1 MATVPGVPLMV
12 SELLPTQTGEAAAI
26 GGMTKRYLLALGL
39 VAVLSLTAYFSL
51 RETIATQ
58 ETSAAIVNYSGKRRY
73 TSQRAALYA
82 QQLVLGTSAEERARA
97 RREMLVSITT
107 MEAAHHG
114 LLHGNA
120 ALRLPGHPSAA
131 ITALYFSGPR
141 PLDQL
146 VREYIARVR
155 ALAGIPD
162 EALSPDHP
170 DLRWIVATAP
180 GELLDALDNLVQM
193 YQRESETEIVRIQR
207 LETMVL
213 GATLS
218 VLVMEALFIFRP
230 MVARVRAE
238 RRKLVRAEAYTRAII
253 DNSYDAILSIDRH
266 GLVRSAN
273 HATTAMFG
281 RSMAQVIGHPLM
293 ELVPGHQLPG
303 DWNEPP
309 QGLHALTATRSD
321 GKPIIIDAAFTLG
334 RVGDDQVVIA
344 TLRESTE
351 QLQRYARD
359 LERRN
364 QELDQFA
371 YVASHDLKAPLRAI
385 VNLSQWIE
393 EDARQTLSPQV
404 RDHLAMLRSRVRR
417 LETLIDGI
425 HRYATATRPD
435 HPPELLDT
443 AVLVREIIEDQ
454 NAAGRFS
461 FTVDEHMPSV
471 VADRTRLWQVFS
483 NLIANAVKHHHREY
497 GRIDIT
503 VRDQG
508 ERYEF
513 GVRDDGPGIAPEFHE
528 RIFVIFQTLTP
539 KDVKDSLGLGLAL
552 VKKIVREEGGT
563 IAIESNEGDG
573 ATFRFTWPKRPESR
587 HGAAHA

>member
-1 MATVPGVPLMV
+1 MV
-12 SELLPTQTGEAAAI
+12 SARLSSPATEATAI
-26 GGMTKRYLLALGL
+26 GGMTKRYLFALGL
-39 VAVLSLTAYFSL
+39 VAVLSITAYVSL
-51 RETIATQ
+51 RQTIATQ

-82 QQLVLGTSAEERARA
+82 QQLVLGVTAAERQRARH
-97 RREMLVSITT
+97 EMLTSIKT
-107 MEAAHHG
+107 MEDAHHG
-114 LLHGNA
+114 LLHGNPS
-120 ALRLPGHPSAA
+120 LGLPGHPSPAIAA
-131 ITALYFSGPR
+131 VYFSGER
-141 PLDQL
+141 PIDQL
-146 VREYIARVR
+146 IKDYIVRVR
-155 ALAGIPD
+155 ALAGRQD
-162 EALSPDHP
+162 EELSPDHP

-193 YQRESETEIVRIQR
+193 YQRESEAEIVRIQS
-207 LETMVL
+207 LESLVL

-230 MVARVRAE
+230 MVGRVREE
-238 RRKLVRAEAYTRAII
+238 RRKLVRAEAYTRAIL
-253 DNSYDAILSIDRH
+253 DNSYDAILTIDRS
-266 GLVRSAN
+266 GQVRSAN
-273 HATTAMFG
+273 RATATMFG
-281 RSMAQVIGHPLM
+281 RSLSELIAAPFVA
-293 ELVPGHQLPG
+293 LVPGHDLPS
-303 DWNEPP
+303 DWSAPP
-309 QGLHALTATRSD
+309 HGLRSLKATRSD
-321 GKPIIIDAAFTLG
+321 GKAMTIDAAFTLAS
-334 RVGDDQVVIA
+334 VDQETVVIA

-393 EDARQTLSPQV
+393 EDAKDTLSPVV
-404 RDHLAMLRSRVRR
+404 RDHLSMLRARVRR

-435 HPPELLDT
+435 HAPEALDT
-443 AVLVREIIEDQ
+443 GALVREINEEQ
-454 NAAGRFS
+454 NAQGRFTI
-461 FTVDEHMPSV
+461 TVPEHMPTV

-483 NLIANAVKHHHREY
+483 NLIANAIKHHHRDH
-497 GRIDIT
+497 GRIDLS
-503 VRDQG
+503 VRDLG

-513 GVRDDGPGIAPEFHE
+513 SITDDGPGIAPEFHE
-528 RIFVIFQTLTP
+528 RVFVIFQTLTP

-563 IAIESNEGDG
+563 ITIDSAVGKG
-573 ATFRFTWPKRPESR
+573 ATFRFTWPKQPEPRSEV
-587 HGAAHA
+587 AHA

>member
-1 MATVPGVPLMV
+1 MV
-12 SELLPTQTGEAAAI
+12 SARLTTPASEGTAI
-26 GGMTKRYLLALGL
+26 GGMTKRYLFALGL
-39 VAVLSLTAYFSL
+39 VALLSLTAYISL
-51 RETIATQ
+51 RQTIATQ

-82 QQLVLGTSAEERARA
+82 QQLVLGVMPQERERA
-97 RREMLVSITT
+97 RREMLTSIQT
-107 MEAAHHG
+107 MEDAHHG
-114 LLHGNA
+114 LLHGNPT
-120 ALRLPGHPSAA
+120 LHLPGHPSPA
-131 ITALYFSGPR
+131 IAEVYFAGAR
-141 PLDQL
+141 PVDGL
-146 VREYIARVR
+146 VKEYVARVR
-155 ALAGIPD
+155 ALAAESD
-162 EALSPDHP
+162 ERLSHDHP

-180 GELLDALDNLVQM
+180 GDLLDALDNLVGL
-193 YQRESETEIVRIQR
+193 YQRESEAEIVRIQS

-230 MVARVRAE
+230 MVGRVREE
-238 RRKLVRAEAYTRAII
+238 RRKLVRAEAYTRAIL
-253 DNSYDAILSIDRH
+253 DNSYDAILTIDR
-266 GLVRSAN
+266 GGRIRSVN
-273 HATTAMFG
+273 RATTTMFG
-281 RSMAQVIGHPLM
+281 RQLPELIEHSFIA
-293 ELVPGHQLPG
+293 LVPGHDLPS

-309 QGLHALTATRSD
+309 QGLRSLKAIRSD
-321 GKPIIIDAAFTLG
+321 GKPITIDAAFTMAS
-334 RVGDDQVVIA
+334 VENDVVVIA

-393 EDARQTLSPQV
+393 EDAKETMSPVV
-404 RDHLAMLRSRVRR
+404 RDHLSMLRARVRR

-435 HPPELLDT
+435 HAPEQIDT
-443 AVLVREIIEDQ
+443 SALVGEIVEEH
-454 NAAGRFS
+454 NGHGRFTI
-461 FTVDEHMPSV
+461 TVAEGMPTV

-483 NLIANAVKHHHREY
+483 NLIANAVKHHHREH
-497 GRIDIT
+497 GRIDIG
-503 VRDQG
+503 VREVG

-513 GVRDDGPGIAPEFHE
+513 SIADDGPGIAPEFHD
-528 RIFVIFQTLTP
+528 RVFVIFQTLMP

-552 VKKIVREEGGT
+552 VKKIVREEGGS
-563 IAIESNEGDG
+563 ISIDSGGGQG
-573 ATFRFTWPKRPESR
+573 ATFRFTWPKRPEQRSEVAR
-587 HGAAHA
+587 A